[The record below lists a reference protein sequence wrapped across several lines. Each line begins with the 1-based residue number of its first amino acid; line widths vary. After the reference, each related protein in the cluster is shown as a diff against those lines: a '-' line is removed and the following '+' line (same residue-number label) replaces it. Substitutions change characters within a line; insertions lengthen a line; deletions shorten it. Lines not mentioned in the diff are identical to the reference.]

1 MKKEFEETVDKFF
14 NDVAPVIVLPS
25 CCLAAWLYP
34 DVIAKVALMAIGIVY
49 VLTARDIKRY
59 IRTVEAAKKQKPRA
73 QAIRSNHGNFITE
86 FMEQIRGE
94 EYEYL
99 AFFDLKGQKLAE
111 GTLLS
116 PYTCNITVEDWY
128 RICYRSEG
136 VIMVHNH
143 PSSNRSFSVNDF
155 SVFFW
160 KDFIKMSIVVTKDY
174 NFILEKDWVG
184 YETFH
189 DVAKSYAEKM
199 LHRYKRLNIISDHFR
214 SVVVSYMVARRY
226 DLQFGVE
233 NIHRT
238 SKSASRTILARAAQ
252 HY

>member
-1 MKKEFEETVDKFF
+1 MKKEYEEAIDKFF
-14 NDVAPVIVLPS
+14 EGVVPIIVLLV
-25 CCLAAWLYP
+25 CFLAACLHP
-34 DVIAKVALMAIGIVY
+34 NVIAKIAIMVAGLLY
-49 VLTARDIKRY
+49 VSTARDAKRY
-59 IRTVEAAKKQKPRA
+59 FRSIEAAKKQKPRA